1 LKRYA
6 KNEKREKLP
15 RWIKD
20 NFVENHLN
28 MSIDVGL
35 SIARDYFKKM
45 AQPFEIDRRK
55 YYLAE
60 DLQLMKNS
68 EPNN

>member
-1 LKRYA
+1 
-6 KNEKREKLP
+6 
-15 RWIKD
+15 
-20 NFVENHLN
+20 

-45 AQPFEIDRRK
+45 AQPFEIDRSK

-60 DLQLMKNS
+60 DLQLKMDIEKN
-68 EPNN
+68 